1 MIESFLAVYTVLF
14 IIVTCLCL
22 FVWGS
27 NADEYGA
34 YSQEAR
40 NIVKAWLAA
49 VTFPVTF
56 PFTLYLLVKY
66 AFNEGE

>member
-1 MIESFLAVYTVLF
+1 MIEPFLAIYTVFF
-14 IIVTCLCL
+14 IIVTSMCL
-22 FVWGS
+22 FVWLA

-34 YSQEAR
+34 YSPQAR
-40 NIVKAWLAA
+40 NVVKGWLAA

>member
-1 MIESFLAVYTVLF
+1 MIEPFLAIYMVFF
-14 IIVTCLCL
+14 IMVTALCM
-22 FVWGS
+22 FVWLA
-27 NADEYGA
+27 NADEYGSH
-34 YSQEAR
+34 SQEAR
-40 NIVKAWLAA
+40 NVVKAWLAA

>member
-1 MIESFLAVYTVLF
+1 MIEAFLSVYMVLF
-14 IIVTCLCL
+14 IIVTSACL
-22 FVWGS
+22 FIWGC

-34 YSQEAR
+34 HSPQAR
-40 NIVKAWLAA
+40 NVVKAWLAA

>member
-1 MIESFLAVYTVLF
+1 MIEDFLAVYMVLF
-14 IIVTCLCL
+14 TIVTAMCL
-22 FVWGS
+22 FVWFA
-27 NADEYGA
+27 NADEYG
-34 YSQEAR
+34 SRSPQAR
-40 NIVKAWLAA
+40 NVVKAWLAA

>member
-1 MIESFLAVYTVLF
+1 MIEDFLAVYTVLF
-14 IIVTCLCL
+14 IIVTAMCL
-22 FVWGS
+22 FAWLA

-34 YSQEAR
+34 HSPQAR
-40 NIVKAWLAA
+40 NVVKAWLAA

-56 PFTLYLLVKY
+56 PFVLYLLVKY